1 MGPAKE
7 SKIDFFII
15 DVELAKA
22 VKEVTVREEVTFHP
36 HRPVLVK
43 FAEKPADMR
52 YLAFDDPPKLP
63 TEKFLGPR
71 QQSHGH
77 GGQGRTQVKEAE
89 AQVLQLRE
97 QSGEVS
103 GGAGGLGSKTIL
115 VGKTKRRGPGE
126 AQGLGRRG
134 KESTRIELHHHVEQ
148 AGVGEG
154 REVGRDA

>member
-52 YLAFDDPPKLP
+52 YLAFDEPPKLP
-63 TEKFLGPR
+63 TEKFVGPR
-71 QQSHGH
+71 QHGERSW
-77 GGQGRTQVKEAE
+77 GAIWEGYEEFVKE
-89 AQVLQLRE
+89 
-97 QSGEVS
+97 
-103 GGAGGLGSKTIL
+103 
-115 VGKTKRRGPGE
+115 
-126 AQGLGRRG
+126 
-134 KESTRIELHHHVEQ
+134 EL
-148 AGVGEG
+148 EG
-154 REVGRDA
+154 TNPKQPS